1 MDMES
6 KPLFAKGKSSN
17 LGKLMG
23 KWKVKK
29 LGSAIQV

>member
-17 LGKLMG
+17 LGKLWG
-23 KWKVKK
+23 KWKAKK
-29 LGSAIQV
+29 LGSSLQV